1 MTMKELAQMA
11 GVSASAISRYLNG
24 GSLGKEKREKIRQ
37 AIEKTGYQPDV
48 AAQMLRTGS
57 TDYIGLIV
65 PKLEST
71 ALTRFTSGVT
81 NTLTEAGYL
90 VLLAETSGNTENE
103 INYLSLFQNRQVAG
117 IIMLAATLTPQL
129 EDELK
134 DVTVPIVVA
143 GQRFRHIP
151 CVYHDDY
158 GASYELTDMILEEKN
173 RKNIVYIGVTEQDV
187 AVGLNRRKGVQGA
200 MKEHNLDPESL
211 HIETTSF
218 SVDGGRNAMRK
229 ILDKGIPFDAVI
241 AATDRIAFGALDVM
255 KEAGIRVPEDV
266 SLVGMDDYWA
276 GEHIEPHLTTAHFY
290 YKTCGEKSAN
300 LLMEMIQNKGKR
312 GPVHQITLGYT
323 IIERDSI

>member
-1 MTMKELAQMA
+1 MKELAQMA
-11 GVSASAISRYLNG
+11 GVSASAVSRYLNG
-24 GSLGKEKREKIRQ
+24 GSLGREKRERIRQ

-81 NTLTEAGYL
+81 NTLTDAGYL
-90 VLLAETSGNTENE
+90 VLLAETSGETEKE
-103 INYLSLFQNRQVAG
+103 LNYLSLLQNRQVAG

-129 EDELK
+129 EDELR

-158 GASYELTDMILEEKN
+158 GAAYDLTDKILEEKD
-173 RKNIVYIGVTEQDV
+173 RKHIVYIGVTEQDV
-187 AVGLNRRKGVQGA
+187 AVGLSRRKGVQGA
-200 MKEHNLDPESL
+200 MKEHGLDPESL
-211 HIETTSF
+211 HVEITSF
-218 SVDGGRNAMRK
+218 SLEGGEAAMKRV
-229 ILDKGIPFDAVI
+229 LEQGIPFDAVVC
-241 AATDRIAFGALDVM
+241 ATDRIAFGALDVM
-255 KEAGIRVPEDV
+255 KKAGLRVPEDV

-276 GEHIEPHLTTAHFY
+276 GEYIEPRLTTVHFY
-290 YKTCGEKSAN
+290 YKTCGEKSAQ
-300 LLMEMIQNKGKR
+300 LLMEMIQNKGES

-323 IIERDSI
+323 IRERDSI